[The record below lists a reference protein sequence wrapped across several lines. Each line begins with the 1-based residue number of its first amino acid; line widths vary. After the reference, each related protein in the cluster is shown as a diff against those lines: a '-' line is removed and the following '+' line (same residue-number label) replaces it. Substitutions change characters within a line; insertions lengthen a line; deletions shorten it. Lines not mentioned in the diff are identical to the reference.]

1 MDRLNEFEDRTGFRQ
16 VTARNRM
23 ETGAEAPQKSISTM
37 EKPIGVHRPRIRT
50 VSRKCAVIGC
60 GFVGATTAFSLM
72 QSELFSSMV
81 LIDIDFR
88 KAEGEAADLSH
99 GLPFHAPMEIYAGD
113 YDDLVDA
120 SLIIITAGVGQKPGE
135 TRLDLLENN
144 TRIFRSIL
152 KEITKYNSDAILLV
166 VTNPVDLLTYKTIEF
181 SGFPP
186 HRVIGSGTV
195 LDTARLKYL
204 VGRELGVDFR
214 NVHTFIIGEHG
225 DSELPVWS
233 SANISG
239 VDLDH
244 YCGSCVDGPGS
255 ARLHELFDNV
265 RTSAYHIIEAKGATY
280 YAIAESV
287 RRIAEAIV
295 RDEDTILPVST
306 LLTGEYGLYDICL
319 SLPSVVGTNG
329 IHQVLEIP
337 LDASEMKLLRRSA
350 ETLREMLHSTGRS

>member
-1 MDRLNEFEDRTGFRQ
+1 MYYRPENAGSAKAFRRAPFHEVSSDI
-16 VTARNRM
+16 VT
-23 ETGAEAPQKSISTM
+23 I
-37 EKPIGVHRPRIRT
+37 EKPIGIHRPKNQTLRG
-50 VSRKCAVIGC
+50 KCAVIGC
-60 GFVGATTAFSLM
+60 GFVGATTAFSLV

-81 LIDIDFR
+81 LIDIDTH

-113 YDDLVDA
+113 YDDLTDA
-120 SLIIITAGVGQKPGE
+120 SLIIITAGASQKPGE
-135 TRLDLLENN
+135 TRIDLAMKN
-144 TRIFRSIL
+144 TQIFRSIL
-152 KEITKYNSDAILLV
+152 REITRYNDSAILLV
-166 VTNPVDLLTYKTIEF
+166 VTNPVDILTYQTILF

-186 HRVIGSGTV
+186 SRVIGSGTV

-204 VGRELGVDFR
+204 VGKELGVDSR

-244 YCGSCVDGPGS
+244 YCGTCVEGPGID
-255 ARLHELFDNV
+255 RLHELFESVKN
-265 RTSAYHIIEAKGATY
+265 SAYHIIEAKGATY

-306 LLTGEYGLYDICL
+306 LLTGQYGISDVCL
-319 SLPSVVGTNG
+319 SLPCVVGASG
-329 IHQVLEIP
+329 IHQTLEIP
-337 LDASEMKLLRRSA
+337 LSESETARLRKSA
-350 ETLREMLHSTGRS
+350 EIIRSILDR

>member
-1 MDRLNEFEDRTGFRQ
+1 M
-16 VTARNRM
+16 
-23 ETGAEAPQKSISTM
+23 
-37 EKPIGVHRPRIRT
+37 
-50 VSRKCAVIGC
+50 
-60 GFVGATTAFSLM
+60 
-72 QSELFSSMV
+72 
-81 LIDIDFR
+81 
-88 KAEGEAADLSH
+88 
-99 GLPFHAPMEIYAGD
+99 
-113 YDDLVDA
+113 
-120 SLIIITAGVGQKPGE
+120 
-135 TRLDLLENN
+135 
-144 TRIFRSIL
+144 
-152 KEITKYNSDAILLV
+152 
-166 VTNPVDLLTYKTIEF
+166 
-181 SGFPP
+181 
-186 HRVIGSGTV
+186 
-195 LDTARLKYL
+195 
-204 VGRELGVDFR
+204 
-214 NVHTFIIGEHG
+214 HTFIIGEHG